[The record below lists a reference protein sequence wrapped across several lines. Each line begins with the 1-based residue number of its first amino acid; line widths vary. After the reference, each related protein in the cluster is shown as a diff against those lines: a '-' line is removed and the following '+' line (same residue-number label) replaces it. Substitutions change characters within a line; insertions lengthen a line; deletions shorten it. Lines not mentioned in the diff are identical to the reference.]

1 MRLFNKRRSAKTGT
15 AMLFDEVE
23 DRHEADI
30 SRRQWFVLVWG
41 GGAIGAVIVLVP
53 VILALKKLISG

>member
-1 MRLFNKRRSAKTGT
+1 
-15 AMLFDEVE
+15 MLFDEVE